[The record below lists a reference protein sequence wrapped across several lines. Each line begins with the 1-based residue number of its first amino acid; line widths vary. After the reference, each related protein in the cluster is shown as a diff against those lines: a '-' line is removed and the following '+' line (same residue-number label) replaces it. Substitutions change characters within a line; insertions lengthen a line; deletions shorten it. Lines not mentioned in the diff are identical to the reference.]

1 SPRRPASRRPALL
14 RSCDSSQARVEAIL
28 LPAVVHD
35 LQAAVAEALL
45 RVEVGNPELAVIR
58 GDAQLDRLDAAPTA
72 LLDRVPQQARAQAAP
87 ARRRLHPDL
96 LDLGARAAAG
106 RDADRRRRDGG
117 LVGHHEEPAAR
128 VAQDRLDVLLQV
140 AHHPAL
146 VAEERLQ
153 ELGDRLGVVG
163 VRDPGGR
170 RHSAAPQCSTAAI
183 ASAPAQATRSSTGT
197 YSSTVWAHSMLR
209 GPYPIDGVPPK
220 RVKVAASYQE
230 SSPPRTPGFPAVAV
244 ARIIVP
250 TIGSAG
256 STSDGG
262 MSRSQS
268 ITGGFSASHA

>member
-1 SPRRPASRRPALL
+1 
-14 RSCDSSQARVEAIL
+14 
-28 LPAVVHD
+28 D
-35 LQAAVAEALL
+35 LEAAVAEALL
-45 RVEVGNPELAVIR
+45 RVEVGDPELAVVR
-58 GDAQLDRLDAAPTA
+58 RDAQLDRLDAAPAT
-72 LLDRVPQQARAQAAP
+72 LLDRVSEQARAEAAP
-87 ARRRLHPDL
+87 ARGGLHPDL

-106 RDADRRRRDGG
+106 RDADRRRRDRG
-117 LVGHHEEPAAR
+117 LVGHHEEPAAG

-140 AHHPAL
+140 AHHAAL

-153 ELGDRLGVVG
+153 ERRDRRRVVG
-163 VRDPGGR
+163 VRDPGRLR
-170 RHSAAPQCSTAAI
+170 RHSATPQCSTAAI
-183 ASAPAQATRSSTGT
+183 ARAPAHATRSSTGT

-230 SSPPRTPGFPAVAV
+230 SRPPSTPGFPAAAV

-262 MSRSQS
+262 MSRSHS
-268 ITGGFSASHA
+268 IT